1 MKTIVVVVNVVVVV
15 VHAVAVVVVVV
26 VEKGVCHSVE
36 VQKLFHDVQHIL
48 R

>member
-1 MKTIVVVVNVVVVV
+1 MKTVVVVVNDVVVVV
-15 VHAVAVVVVVV
+15 VHAVVVVV